1 MKGLVSLLLPI
12 VAAVGP
18 GTWVFT
24 PPATPLAHAAPVAHH
39 AAPVSHHAVHH
50 AAPVVHHAAHH
61 AVHHAP
67 VAHHAVH
74 HAPVHH
80 AVHHAPA
87 YGHPAPAYGHHAAYA
102 YEAPKHNCSVQD
114 VVEAAEVCTP
124 AFETVCA
131 PVELPIKKIV
141 DREQCYDVTRTVCS
155 ESIEVVENEI
165 CTYHY
170 EQKSEDTTAQTVE
183 VTFERICDTQM
194 VTVCQPTP
202 GYGYHSYGHNYCKE
216 VAQETCYNSP
226 VVTPVFPPVTVA
238 YPEPIKTCVD
248 KPIDL
253 PRISCED
260 LTENKCITVPEV
272 EDDIEIIDKCITQL
286 AAPACSTVE
295 LTLPKQVCKEIN
307 YGYAEETHD
316 VEPYEA
322 PEPVTYAPAPAYAAA
337 E

>member
-1 MKGLVSLLLPI
+1 MKAFALVALIPL
-12 VAAVGP
+12 VAARPDVA
-18 GTWVFT
+18 FT
-24 PPATPLAHAAPVAHH
+24 AFTNFGGATHGVHH
-39 AAPVSHHAVHH
+39 AAPHHAVHH
-50 AAPVVHHAAHH
+50 AAPVHH
-61 AVHHAP
+61 AVHHAAP
-67 VAHHAVH
+67 HAVHHAAPHHAVH
-74 HAPVHH
+74 AVHAPVHH

-87 YGHPAPAYGHHAAYA
+87 YGHPAPAYGHHAPAYA

-131 PVELPIKKIV
+131 PVELPIKKIIDV
-141 DREQCYDVTRTVCS
+141 EQCYDVTRTVCS

-165 CTYHY
+165 CVYHY
-170 EQKSEDTTAQTVE
+170 EQKSEETTAQTVE

-202 GYGYHSYGHNYCKE
+202 GYGYHRYGHNYCKE

-226 VVTPVFPPVTVA
+226 VVTETNPPVAVA
-238 YPEPIKTCVD
+238 YPEPIKTCVN

-253 PRISCED
+253 PRITCED
-260 LTENKCITVPEV
+260 LTAEKCITVPEV
-272 EDDIEIIDKCITQL
+272 QEAIATIEKCITQL
-286 AAPACSTVE
+286 AAPDCTTVE

-307 YGYAEETHD
+307 YGYAESTHD

-322 PEPVTYAPAPAYAAA
+322 PEPVTYAPAPAYEA
-337 E
+337 

>member
-1 MKGLVSLLLPI
+1 MG
-12 VAAVGP
+12 
-18 GTWVFT
+18 
-24 PPATPLAHAAPVAHH
+24 
-39 AAPVSHHAVHH
+39 
-50 AAPVVHHAAHH
+50 
-61 AVHHAP
+61 
-67 VAHHAVH
+67 
-74 HAPVHH
+74 HH

-131 PVELPIKKIV
+131 PVELPIKKIIDV
-141 DREQCYDVTRTVCS
+141 EQCYDVTRTVCS

-216 VAQETCYNSP
+216 VAQETCYNVP
-226 VVTPVFPPVTVA
+226 VVAVVEPAVTVA
-238 YPEPIKTCVD
+238 YPEPKKVCVN

-253 PRISCED
+253 PIITCED
-260 LTENKCITVPEV
+260 VVSETCITVPEV
-272 EDDIEIIDKCITQL
+272 EEGVAVVEKCVTVI

-307 YGYAEETHD
+307 YGVELETHD
-316 VEPYEA
+316 VEPYV
-322 PEPVTYAPAPAYAAA
+322 PETPAPYHA
-337 E
+337 

>member
-1 MKGLVSLLLPI
+1 MGALVALIPL
-12 VAAVGP
+12 VAARPDVA
-18 GTWVFT
+18 FT
-24 PPATPLAHAAPVAHH
+24 AFTNFGGATHGVHH
-39 AAPVSHHAVHH
+39 AAPHHAVHH
-50 AAPVVHHAAHH
+50 AAPVHH
-61 AVHHAP
+61 AVHHAAP
-67 VAHHAVH
+67 VHHAVH
-74 HAPVHH
+74 AVHAAPVVHHAAHH

-87 YGHPAPAYGHHAAYA
+87 YGHPAPAYGHHA
-102 YEAPKHNCSVQD
+102 
-114 VVEAAEVCTP
+114 P

-131 PVELPIKKIV
+131 PVELPIKKIIDV
-141 DREQCYDVTRTVCS
+141 EQCYDVTRTVCS

-165 CTYHY
+165 CVYHY
-170 EQKSEDTTAQTVE
+170 EQKTEETTAQTVE

-226 VVTPVFPPVTVA
+226 VVTPTNPPVTVA

-248 KPIDL
+248 KPISL

-260 LTENKCITVPEV
+260 LVENKCITVPEV
-272 EDDIEIIDKCITQL
+272 EDDIEIIEKCITQL
-286 AAPACSTVE
+286 GAPDCSTVE

-307 YGYAEETHD
+307 YGYAEETHS

-337 E
+337 AEE

>member
-1 MKGLVSLLLPI
+1 MGFVWNHSTHQHIMKAFALVALIPL
-12 VAAVGP
+12 VAARPDVA
-18 GTWVFT
+18 FT
-24 PPATPLAHAAPVAHH
+24 AFTNFGGATHGVHH
-39 AAPVSHHAVHH
+39 AAPHHAVHH

-61 AVHHAP
+61 AVHHAAP
-67 VAHHAVH
+67 VHHAV

-87 YGHPAPAYGHHAAYA
+87 YGHPAPAYGHHAPAYA

-131 PVELPIKKIV
+131 PVELPIKKIIDV
-141 DREQCYDVTRTVCS
+141 EQCYDVTRTVCS

-183 VTFERICDTQM
+183 VTFERICNTQM

-202 GYGYHSYGHNYCKE
+202 VYGYHSYGHNYCKE

-238 YPEPIKTCVD
+238 YPEP
-248 KPIDL
+248 
-253 PRISCED
+253 
-260 LTENKCITVPEV
+260 
-272 EDDIEIIDKCITQL
+272 EDDIEIIEKCITQL
-286 AAPACSTVE
+286 GAPDCSTVE

-322 PEPVTYAPAPAYAAA
+322 PEPVTYA
-337 E
+337 